1 MDIGNYIGTRIKAF
15 REARGLTQ
23 AQLAQLMYK
32 NVETIS
38 NFERG
43 RVVTSVR
50 TLEKLAHVL
59 NVQIADFFTDID
71 PGEGE
76 TPALSESA
84 IKVLNGVK
92 LLPEEDVELL
102 AGIVGVLERRRSSS
116 V

>member
-59 NVQIADFFTDID
+59 DVQIADFFIGMD
-71 PGEGE
+71 PRDGE
-76 TPALSESA
+76 AAMMSESA

-102 AGIVGVLERRRSSS
+102 AGIVRVLERRRSSS
-116 V
+116 L